1 MTALNRLLDRIGDPL
16 DDSKPRPLV
25 MLEEF
30 FTDNNDSESIGPYA
44 RARCAPPD
52 LYAAFV
58 DLRARDGF
66 HDIRV
71 EISPK
76 LSPLGWPYSDTV
88 WIVSDFDR
96 RELPR
101 QLPSAFWEG
110 FLPCDW
116 LSYPRVDG
124 VTMETLLI
132 SDGGYAQGFAYF

>member
-1 MTALNRLLDRIGDPL
+1 MAALDRLLDRIGDPL

-25 MLEEF
+25 TLEEF
-30 FTDNNDSESIGPYA
+30 FTDNNDSESIGPYT

-52 LYAAFV
+52 FYAAFV

-101 QLPSAFWEG
+101 QLPALMVSSWK
-110 FLPCDW
+110 LC
-116 LSYPRVDG
+116 
-124 VTMETLLI
+124 
-132 SDGGYAQGFAYF
+132 